1 MLDELSDMTLLLR
14 VHREENFS
22 VVEFC
27 VYKKSN
33 NRPKDAE
40 RYVGEQQS

>member
-1 MLDELSDMTLLLR
+1 MIDELSDMTLFLM
-14 VHREENFS
+14 VPREENFS

-27 VYKKSN
+27 VCKKSN

-40 RYVGEQQS
+40 KYVG